1 MQRWVL
7 HIDMDAFF
15 ASVEQLTRPTLRGR
29 PVLVGGTTGRGV
41 VAGASYEARVFGCH
55 SAQPM
60 SQAKALL
67 PWNGVVVAGRHRVY
81 RAASRRVFAHIR
93 SRVPVIE
100 QLSIDEAF
108 MEPEELR
115 GATPDAVTAW
125 ANTLRAEIRD
135 QFGLPSSIGAGSGK
149 QFAKI
154 ASGLAK
160 PDGTHVIP
168 HEDQQAMLGPLPV
181 RELWGIGPV
190 SGTRLKAMGVDTIAD
205 FAAMDPRDVEVAL
218 GRTIGPTLQALAQG
232 HDDRPVH
239 ERAERKQISAE
250 HTYPE
255 DLTDSAQVTAA
266 VRRAAAEAHRRLLSD
281 GRAARTTTVK
291 VKMADFRQITRSAT
305 LSYATDDFDVLLATA
320 HRVTPSYR
328 DTGPVRLI
336 GVGFS
341 GLEEARQGAM
351 FPDLELASLRI
362 NSAATELD
370 EDIETGVLNAPVTK
384 PSDAAPDTAEALPTA
399 RKRRGAGEWRQ
410 TQDVVHS
417 EFGHGW
423 IQGAGHG
430 VVSVRFE
437 TRSTGPGRTR
447 TFDVDDPQLQPG
459 DPLDSLDWDLTDEER
474 G

>member
-1 MQRWVL
+1 MQCWVL

-29 PVLVGGTTGRGV
+29 PVLVGGTSGRGV
-41 VAGASYEARVFGCH
+41 VAGASYEARAFGCH

-60 SQAKALL
+60 SQAKALM
-67 PWNGVVVAGRHRVY
+67 PWNGVVVAGRHSVY
-81 RAASRRVFAHIR
+81 KAASRRVFAHIR

-108 MEPEELR
+108 LEPAELA
-115 GATPDAVTAW
+115 GAAPAEVTAW

-135 QFGLPSSIGAGSGK
+135 KFGLPSSIGAGSGK

-168 HEDQQAMLGPLPV
+168 AEHQQAMLGPLPV

-190 SGTRLKAMGVDTIAD
+190 SGARLKAMGVDTIAD
-205 FAAMDPRDVEVAL
+205 FAAMDTRDVETAL
-218 GRTIGPTLQALAQG
+218 GRTLGPSLQALAQG
-232 HDDRPVH
+232 RDDRPVQ

-255 DLTDSAQVTAA
+255 DLTDTAQVTAA
-266 VRRAAAEAHRRLLSD
+266 IRRAADEAHRRLLTD

-305 LSYATDDFDVLLATA
+305 LTYATDDFDVLLATA
-320 HRVTPSYR
+320 NRVTPAYR
-328 DTGPVRLI
+328 ETGPVRLI

-351 FPDLELASLRI
+351 FPDLELTAMQVG
-362 NSAATELD
+362 SAETELD
-370 EDIETGVLNAPVTK
+370 ENVEAGVLDLPVDKQAAGDGT
-384 PSDAAPDTAEALPTA
+384 DAALPTA
-399 RKRRGAGEWRQ
+399 RQRHGAGLWRQ
-410 TQDVVHS
+410 TQDVTHP

-437 TRSTGPGRTR
+437 TRSTGPGNTR
-447 TFDVDDPQLQPG
+447 TFDVDDPDLQPG
-459 DPLDSLDWDLTDEER
+459 DPLDSLDWDLTEEER
-474 G
+474 R